1 MNIATPN
8 SHKVRVM
15 LKKHQLVALRGAKPR
30 VAVNCREGVIWV
42 TNSND
47 NRDHILIANDKF
59 SPRRKGTVLIEAMR
73 DSYVD
78 IEER

>member
-1 MNIATPN
+1 MNIATQ
-8 SHKVRVM
+8 SRKVRLL
-15 LKKHQLVALRGAKPR
+15 LKRNQLVALRGVKPR
-30 VAVNCREGVIWV
+30 VAINCKEGVLWV

-47 NRDHILIANDKF
+47 NRDHVLIADDKF

>member
-1 MNIATPN
+1 MNIATPAR
-8 SHKVRVM
+8 KVRLV
-15 LKKHQLVALRGAKPR
+15 LKKHQLVALRGARSR
-30 VAVNCREGVIWV
+30 VAINCEDGVLWV

-47 NRDHILIANDKF
+47 NRDHILITSDKF
-59 SPRRKGTVLIEAMR
+59 SPRRKGNVLIEAMR

>member
-1 MNIATPN
+1 MNIGTPTA
-8 SHKVRVM
+8 KVRVM
-15 LKKHQLVALRGAKPR
+15 LKKHQMIALRGAKPH
-30 VAVNCREGVIWV
+30 VAVNCSDGVIWV

-47 NRDHILIANDKF
+47 NRDHILIASEQF
-59 SPRRKGTVLIEAMR
+59 SPQRKGTVLIEALR

>member
-1 MNIATPN
+1 MNIATP
-8 SHKVRVM
+8 SKKVRLV
-15 LKKHQLVALRGAKPR
+15 LKKHQLFAMRGARPH
-30 VAVNCREGVIWV
+30 VAINCKDGVLWI

-47 NRDHILIANDKF
+47 NRDHVLIASEKF

>member
-1 MNIATPN
+1 MNIATPTR
-8 SHKVRVM
+8 KVRVM
-15 LKKHQLVALRGAKPR
+15 LKKHQLLSLHGAQPR
-30 VAVNCREGVIWV
+30 LDIKCNDGVLWI

-47 NRDHILIANDKF
+47 NRDHVLITADLF
-59 SPRRKGTVLIEAMR
+59 SPARKGNVIIQALR

>member
-1 MNIATPN
+1 MNITTPN
-8 SHKVRVM
+8 NKVRLV
-15 LKKHQLVALRGAKPR
+15 LKKHQLFALRGAKPH
-30 VAVNCREGVIWV
+30 VAINCQDGVLWV

-47 NRDHILIANDKF
+47 NRDHILIARDRF
-59 SPRRKGTVLIEAMR
+59 SPRRKGTVLIQAMR